1 MYRYPNMGYGDYTD
15 DMYDNYEPYYYNMYA
30 APPMYPPM
38 AMYPVNPYMM
48 YNSMNYNMQQPTYE
62 STYEPFDCYED
73 EDHGDD
79 EFQNLKMR
87 TVDISDVVD

>member
-30 APPMYPPM
+30 APPM

-48 YNSMNYNMQQPTYE
+48 YNSMNYNMQQPNYE

>member
-1 MYRYPNMGYGDYTD
+1 MYRYPNMGYGDYTE

-30 APPMYPPM
+30 VPPMYPPM
-38 AMYPVNPYMM
+38 TMYPVNPYMM
-48 YNSMNYNMQQPTYE
+48 YNSMNYNMQQPNYE
-62 STYEPFDCYED
+62 STYEPFDYYED
-73 EDHGDD
+73 EDENH